1 MPKSKILFISA
12 NPETLPPIDSAREL
26 NTLREAVKKGQYREQ
41 CNLEDALEVKVAQ
54 LPEVLT
60 KSRLRLLHVC
70 CHGDENGALQLRD
83 SSTGTP
89 ASVPPAEL
97 AILLRNAAPTAQC
110 VVLSAC
116 YSEQTARQMLREG
129 IPFVIGASQVINAEE
144 ANLFADV
151 FYTALSNGLS
161 LQAAFELGRGTLGLE
176 MLRKDAL
183 ALLVGEGMRADAWFL
198 VEPPTGDK
206 HAADVTGSA
215 LAPVSPMAATGPVG
229 RDPPST
235 SGGVA
240 AAASGATGVP
250 QALRDQ
256 LLLARQLFE
265 GRLTQMDLIRQHKQI
280 HDDLQGLES
289 ALRLSLDKIDTARES
304 GGDAALPPF
313 ALLRPHL
320 RDASTKIESLLK
332 TIKEGSIRDK
342 YEDALATLEAAGQ
355 QIKEAQTQ
363 KSLAGLTSELNEN
376 LQSLLALELPK
387 ANDRL
392 VAGVEQLQVDALLQ
406 ALSSIRSAGAQLS
419 PPSTAI
425 AALLAV
431 AASFAEQA
439 EQLKRLNKEH
449 SLWQGIDNKLRPL
462 SSMHETL
469 RKMLKSAWNTL
480 PNRVNALLQLGTGE
494 WVAQLKEQQEIL
506 GQEIGN
512 QDDNSLRA
520 EFDEYY
526 RLVTQRFSEVDK
538 LLLSLAGEIGKYGR
552 EIYGQLKAMV

>member
-26 NTLREAVKKGQYREQ
+26 NTLREAVKKGQYREL

-89 ASVPPAEL
+89 AAVPPAEL

-176 MLRKDAL
+176 LLRKDAL
-183 ALLVGEGMRADAWFL
+183 ALLAREGQRADEWFL
-198 VEPPTGDK
+198 IERQPAGALSTAGVS
-206 HAADVTGSA
+206 SA
-215 LAPVSPMAATGPVG
+215 ELPAVAGAPSQAPSQGQGP
-229 RDPPST
+229 
-235 SGGVA
+235 
-240 AAASGATGVP
+240 AASSLGGAGATSLP

-280 HDDLQGLES
+280 HDDLQGLEG
-289 ALRLSLDKIDTARES
+289 ALRLSLDKVDAAREQ
-304 GGDAALPPF
+304 GEGAALPPF

-320 RDASTKIESLLK
+320 RDASTKIESLLR
-332 TIKEGSIRDK
+332 TIKEGTIQDK
-342 YEDALATLEAAGQ
+342 YEDALVTLETAGQ
-355 QIKEAQTQ
+355 QIKEAQNK
-363 KSLAGLTSELNEN
+363 KSCEPLTLELNEN

-406 ALSSIRSAGAQLS
+406 ALGSIRSASAQL
-419 PPSTAI
+419 PTPSSAI
-425 AALLAV
+425 SALLAV
-431 AASFAEQA
+431 AASFAAQA
-439 EQLKRLNKEH
+439 EELKRLNKEH

-462 SSMHETL
+462 ATMHDTL

-480 PNRVNALLQLGTGE
+480 PNRVTALLQTGSGE
-494 WVAQLKEQQEIL
+494 WVEQLKEQQEL
-506 GQEIGN
+506 LSQEIGN
-512 QDDNSLRA
+512 KDDNSLRA

-526 RLVTQRFSEVDK
+526 RLITQRFSEVDK
-538 LLLSLAGEIGKYGR
+538 TLLALAGEIGKYGR